1 MSSLSP
7 NQRQNTTTHTSEH
20 IGVCGFDVSSTSPC
34 LAELVLEHSV
44 SAEGSDCST
53 VRSTGSSI
61 APPNELAL
69 YNASPTFSHIQ
80 WRILPLLLDA
90 LKQQGLAEQVAPGVH
105 AFLTK
110 KALEGSIHEM
120 LKTKQLNALLEILS
134 EHQIPVILL
143 KGTAFSNWLYNEK
156 VPRLSS
162 DLDILVRSCD
172 WDKTVAI
179 LSSTMTREAKPVAGV
194 FDDLYEISFKSKSDT
209 LSVEIDLHQH
219 LTHPSLFDIDLDGVW
234 ARSIMHPA
242 YQNEYARM
250 MTVSDALIHQ
260 ALHSFKDAE
269 YKTYNLIDTA
279 FLLRKEPPE
288 LDALFALA
296 KSQRADVALY
306 GLLIKLADAT
316 HDEVLTTYLADCN
329 ISRWRKF
336 AFKHLSSK
344 QVSSHD
350 VLNKTLR
357 YRLLQFGFHAFVS
370 TKPWS
375 MLKLQLLYLKGLF
388 RRSKYN

>member
-1 MSSLSP
+1 
-7 NQRQNTTTHTSEH
+7 
-20 IGVCGFDVSSTSPC
+20 
-34 LAELVLEHSV
+34 
-44 SAEGSDCST
+44 
-53 VRSTGSSI
+53 
-61 APPNELAL
+61 
-69 YNASPTFSHIQ
+69 
-80 WRILPLLLDA
+80 
-90 LKQQGLAEQVAPGVH
+90 
-105 AFLTK
+105 
-110 KALEGSIHEM
+110 
-120 LKTKQLNALLEILS
+120 
-134 EHQIPVILL
+134 
-143 KGTAFSNWLYNEK
+143 
-156 VPRLSS
+156 
-162 DLDILVRSCD
+162 
-172 WDKTVAI
+172 
-179 LSSTMTREAKPVAGV
+179 
-194 FDDLYEISFKSKSDT
+194 
-209 LSVEIDLHQH
+209 
-219 LTHPSLFDIDLDGVW
+219 
-234 ARSIMHPA
+234 
-242 YQNEYARM
+242 M

-329 ISRWRKF
+329 IRRWRKF

-357 YRLLQFGFHAFVS
+357 YRLLQLGFHAFVS